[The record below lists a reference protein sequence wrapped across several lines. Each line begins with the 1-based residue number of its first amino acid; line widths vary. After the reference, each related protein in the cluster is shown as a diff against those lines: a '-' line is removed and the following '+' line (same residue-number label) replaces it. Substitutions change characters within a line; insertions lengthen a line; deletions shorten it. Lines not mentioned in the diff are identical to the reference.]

1 MISENNSFEVEIAIF
16 TISTVINLLP
26 YTPAIERDVKLT
38 PTSIADSINLQHF
51 ALPSEFYVDPSLFA
65 HSLAVCSKFLKQAQC
80 DIKEEDNRPAH
91 RFQPFG
97 DLKDKRACFIKL
109 PYESHSAFFKKASE
123 VQLRTKILE
132 TRNEILNSIGHTSA
146 YNSFAALI
154 GSLAAEPK
162 LVYDWMRGYGLSKGV
177 DFRLI

>member
-1 MISENNSFEVEIAIF
+1 MIFENNSFEAELGIFAIA
-16 TISTVINLLP
+16 TVSSLLP
-26 YTPAIERDVKLT
+26 YTPGIERGVSLT
-38 PTSIADSINLQHF
+38 PKSIVDWINGKHS
-51 ALPSEFYVDPSLFA
+51 ALSSEFYVDPSLFGQ
-65 HSLAVCSKFLKQAQC
+65 SLAVCANYLKKAQW

-91 RFQPFG
+91 RFQPIG

-109 PYESHSAFFKKASE
+109 PCASAFFKIPSE
-123 VQLRTKILE
+123 TQLRTKILE
-132 TRNEILNSIGHTSA
+132 TRNEILRSIGHTSA